1 MKKTLT
7 RLAMQA
13 GLAMVLAACLGS
25 YVVAATATVAD
36 WTGDNNA
43 PPDPGAENNDYGI
56 IITPNLSRTE
66 AGGQFQARRTRP
78 TSGSPINSAYLSD
91 PSLSGSSIGLPTA
104 FGFNEDFS
112 ASGTL
117 SFTNPNNVDPN
128 IVFGFYAST
137 GTTLGN
143 TQRLGLSF
151 ADSGVNLFRAQS
163 NARGSTSLANVNT
176 LTTNGAAPSPANGPT
191 AQMPAGTYDFNFS
204 YVAATRQFNASL
216 TDGGTTWF
224 RNIALPVGYA
234 SADPDRLDR
243 FGFFQSGDQVV
254 ASPPNPQPRYS
265 LIVSNLS
272 YSGATFVPEPASIAL
287 LCLGLVFLARWRVP
301 R

>member
-7 RLAMQA
+7 RLAVQA
-13 GLAMVLAACLGS
+13 GLAIGLAACLGS
-25 YVVAATATVAD
+25 CAVAATATVAD
-36 WTGDNNA
+36 WAGDNNA
-43 PPDPGAENNDYGI
+43 PPDPGAENNDYRI
-56 IITPNLSRTE
+56 VITPNQPRTE

-91 PSLSGSSIGLPTA
+91 PTLVGSSVGLPTA

-112 ASGTL
+112 AAGTL

-191 AQMPAGTYDFNFS
+191 AQMPAGTYDFDFS

-216 TDGGTTWF
+216 TDGVTTWF
-224 RNIALPVGYA
+224 RNIVLPAGYA

-243 FGFFQSGDQVV
+243 FGFFQSGDQVL
-254 ASPPNPQPRYS
+254 ASPPNPQPQYS
-265 LIVSNLS
+265 LVVSELT
-272 YSGATFVPEPASIAL
+272 YSGATLIPEPASITL
-287 LCLGLVFLARWRVP
+287 LCLGIAFWPRRRVQ